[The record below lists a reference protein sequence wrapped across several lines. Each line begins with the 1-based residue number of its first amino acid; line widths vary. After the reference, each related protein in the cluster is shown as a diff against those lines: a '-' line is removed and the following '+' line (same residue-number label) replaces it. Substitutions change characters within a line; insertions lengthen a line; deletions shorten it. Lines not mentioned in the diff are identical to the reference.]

1 MVFELTGVTTNELP
15 AACALRS
22 CLKRSWCDD
31 FTVDGMV
38 KTCGK
43 RATTPARR
51 ARLASTISVGFV
63 RDNYAD
69 EAHPPE
75 RAPLD
80 VGEGTA
86 TRHSGWVDAHEEVGT
101 MALHDGP
108 HADSLIL
115 VSLVEAFA
123 SSQDPGAVRS
133 SIIPI
138 LRSSIIP
145 LLRQHHS
152 AQLFTRIQIRIRAM
166 KTRIETRGS
175 ASLLPASVT
184 LRPHSVAVLNFV
196 SEFVTKA
203 SHLIPC
209 TDLPTGSIAL

>member
-15 AACALRS
+15 AARALRS

-38 KTCGK
+38 KTYDK

-51 ARLASTISVGFV
+51 VRLANSISVGFV

-69 EAHPPE
+69 EVHASE
-75 RAPLD
+75 QAPFD

-86 TRHSGWVDAHEEVGT
+86 TRRSGWVDDQEEVGK

-108 HADSLIL
+108 VVDSLIL
-115 VSLVEAFA
+115 ISLVEAFA
-123 SSQDPGAVRS
+123 SSQDSGAVRS
-133 SIIPI
+133 SIIPL

-152 AQLFTRIQIRIRAM
+152 AQLFASIQHRIRVL
-166 KTRIETRGS
+166 KTRIETRGC
-175 ASLLPASVT
+175 ASLLPANVT
-184 LRPHSVAVLNFV
+184 LEPHSVALLNLV
-196 SEFVTKA
+196 SQFVTKA
-203 SHLIPC
+203 LHLIPC
-209 TDLPTGSIAL
+209 TDVPTASSAP